1 MSNAVK
7 YRPWK
12 LYIYII
18 PIVIFCGS
26 AFIVIAGLYF
36 STSLTNFCIS
46 LLLGTLSFGL
56 AKVLYDSYKVIILFS
71 PQMIEITE
79 KKQSKAYKYTEF
91 LYGYYGRSYKG
102 HLFLVLSNK
111 RIDKKQVKLLCNKSA
126 NYSKICFD
134 DTVVIPIG
142 NPNNKNEIEKFV
154 DNNLMIIQCQ
164 ELM

>member
-1 MSNAVK
+1 MSNILK

-12 LYIYII
+12 LYIYFV
-18 PIVIFCGS
+18 PFLVFSGL
-26 AFIVIAGLYF
+26 AFIVIASLYF
-36 STSLTNFCIS
+36 NISLINFCIS
-46 LLLGTLSFGL
+46 LLLGALSFVL
-56 AKVLYDSYKVIILFS
+56 VKVLYDSYNVVILFS
-71 PQMIEITE
+71 PQVIEITE

>member
-18 PIVIFCGS
+18 PIVIFCGLT
-26 AFIVIAGLYF
+26 FIVIAGLCF

-79 KKQSKAYKYTEF
+79 RKCTKKYQTAEF
-91 LYGYYGRSYKG
+91 SYGYYGRGYKG
-102 HLFLVLSNK
+102 HLYLVLSSTSLNK
-111 RIDKKQVKLLCNKSA
+111 EQVKHLCNKGSVR
-126 NYSKICFD
+126 SKICFD
-134 DTVVIPIG
+134 DAIVVPID
-142 NPNNKNEIEKFV
+142 NTETKKEIEKAV
-154 DNNLMIIQCQ
+154 DNKLLIIQ
-164 ELM
+164 E

>member
-79 KKQSKAYKYTEF
+79 KKHSKTYNMTEF

-102 HLFLVLSNK
+102 QLFLVLSNK
-111 RIDKKQVKLLCNKSA
+111 CIDKKQLKLLCNKSA
-126 NYSKICFD
+126 NYSKICVD
-134 DTVVIPIG
+134 DNVVIPID
-142 NPNNKNEIEKFV
+142 NPKNKDVIERII
-154 DNNLMIIQCQ
+154 DNNLVIVQGR